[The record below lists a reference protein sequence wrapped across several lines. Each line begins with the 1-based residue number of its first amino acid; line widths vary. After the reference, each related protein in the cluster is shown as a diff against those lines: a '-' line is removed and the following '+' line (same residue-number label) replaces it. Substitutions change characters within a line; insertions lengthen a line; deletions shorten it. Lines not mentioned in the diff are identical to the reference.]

1 MWCLGFRDYY
11 GRTIYKFELLLV
23 IGTTLHLLPQFYL
36 SVLTYFQVR
45 LSLLSRIKTLQLIPL
60 FHSIGF
66 TRGQAD

>member
-45 LSLLSRIKTLQLIPL
+45 PSRFSKFKTLQLIPAI
-60 FHSIGF
+60 FI
-66 TRGQAD
+66 